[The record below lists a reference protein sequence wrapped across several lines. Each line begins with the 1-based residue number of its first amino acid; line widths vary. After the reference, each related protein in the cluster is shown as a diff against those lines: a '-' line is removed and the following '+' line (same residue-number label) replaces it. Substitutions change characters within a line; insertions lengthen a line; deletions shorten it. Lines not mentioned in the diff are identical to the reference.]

1 MRIFTTTSD
10 AYLGI
15 MSEVL
20 FKPQYVSSPRGL
32 KCLEILDMQYRVTN
46 PDSKPIVTKDNERNL
61 VIADYT
67 AKELEW
73 YLSGNM
79 KADSAPSSF
88 WNKLANPDGTINSNY
103 GYLILH
109 ENSEGF
115 MFESDYPFEVY
126 RTPYEWALETL
137 KKDKDSRQAI
147 MRVNKPNHAW
157 MGNKDF
163 PCTLSVVVHIRE
175 DKLHISVDQR
185 SGDANFGLVY
195 DIPWWCWLQEKMLLD
210 LKSTYPNL
218 EKGNFTHLV
227 HSFHIYEK
235 DIERIRKMI
244 GDYYGK

>member
-1 MRIFTTTSD
+1 MRIFTTTSE

-20 FKPQYVSSPRGL
+20 HTPQYVSSPRGM
-32 KCLEILDMQYRVTN
+32 KCLEILDMQYRVLE
-46 PDSKPIVTKDNERNL
+46 PDSKPIVTKDEDRNK
-61 VIADYT
+61 VIKDYT

-73 YLSGNM
+73 YISGNTT
-79 KADSAPSSF
+79 ASSAPSTF

-103 GYLILH
+103 GYLVLH
-109 ENSEGF
+109 DNSEGCRY
-115 MFESDYPFEVY
+115 ESDYPWGVD

-147 MRVNKPNHAW
+147 MRVNKPEHAW

-175 DKLHISVDQR
+175 DELHISVDQR

-195 DIPWWCWLQEKMLLD
+195 DIPWWCWLQEKMIID
-210 LKSTYPNL
+210 LKSTYPDL
-218 EKGNFTHLV
+218 KKGSFTHLV
-227 HSFHIYEK
+227 HSFHIYDR
-235 DIERIRKMI
+235 DINRIKKML
-244 GDYYGK
+244 GE